1 MKRMMTVLAAACLVA
16 GMAYADTASNDATA
30 TTPQAS
36 SQPCGPGYGPCNGNG
51 PGAGRGYGPR
61 GGYGPGTMRGYGPG
75 YGPGDGYGPRG
86 GWGGGPGRGY
96 GGMMGGPRGGGMMG
110 AMGIGYATLQDFA
123 AAGIELTPAQQQ
135 KVREIQRETR
145 AGQWK
150 LMESMHEL
158 RWQDDDSGFYR
169 DGKLDVNAARKRYES
184 MEALRKQMFENGLQ
198 AATKIDAVLTKEQ
211 REKLSSAAR

>member
-16 GMAYADTASNDATA
+16 GVAYAQTASNNAGATA
-30 TTPQAS
+30 PQAS
-36 SQPCGPGYGPCNGNG
+36 SQPCGPGYGPCNGYG
-51 PGAGRGYGPR
+51 PGAGRGNGP
-61 GGYGPGTMRGYGPG
+61 GAGYGPGMMRG

-96 GGMMGGPRGGGMMG
+96 GGMMGGAGGGGMMG
-110 AMGIGYATLQDFA
+110 GMGIGYATLQDFA
-123 AAGIELTPAQQQ
+123 AAGIELTAAQQQ

-158 RWQDDDSGFYR
+158 RWQDDDSSFYR
-169 DGKLDVNAARKRYES
+169 DGKLDVTAARKRYES
-184 MEALRKQMFENGLQ
+184 MEALRKQMFENGLA

-211 REKLSSAAR
+211 REKLASAAR